1 MNLSRLWGKDQGGK
15 ILLLS
20 SAGMICQHQIVNLSH
35 YNTLSVIV
43 LLSHMGK
50 HTVSFRLDAD
60 KVTALDTLA
69 EAQDRDRTYLLNE
82 AVAAYLDVQKWQ
94 MEQIKKSLNQ
104 ADAGALLPHSKVKRA
119 VRSWRRG

>member
-1 MNLSRLWGKDQGGK
+1 
-15 ILLLS
+15 
-20 SAGMICQHQIVNLSH
+20 
-35 YNTLSVIV
+35 
-43 LLSHMGK
+43 MGK

-104 ADAGALLPHSKVKRA
+104 AEAGDLLLHSKVKRA
-119 VRSWRRG
+119 VRSWHRG